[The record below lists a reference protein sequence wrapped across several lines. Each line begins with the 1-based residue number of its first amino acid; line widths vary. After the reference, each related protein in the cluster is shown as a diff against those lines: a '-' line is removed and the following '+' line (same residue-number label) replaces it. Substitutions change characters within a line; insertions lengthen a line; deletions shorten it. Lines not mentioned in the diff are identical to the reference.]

1 MIDRIVRMGL
11 GVFVGVW
18 IARYLGPEG
27 FGNFNFAVSFVA
39 LFGTLTTFGLDGII
53 VREIVRDQT
62 QAPELLGTAFAL
74 RVGASLLAPPLAI
87 LIIWLV
93 RPNDGVTLV
102 LVSLLSL
109 GLVFQAVDTID
120 CFFQSQV
127 RSKLT
132 VWPKNVAFLLMA
144 GVRILLI
151 HSNAP
156 IWTFAAAQIAESAL
170 GAIGL
175 MATYLWAGGRL
186 SRWRIDAPR
195 AVALVKQSW
204 PIILSSMAIM
214 VYMRIDMVML
224 KLLQGDRAAGLFA
237 AATRV
242 TEVWYFIPTAIVS
255 SVAPAI
261 MQARLNP
268 TLYYARIQKL
278 FNLMTL
284 MSLVVGSCVALEA
297 DRIIHILYS
306 ADFSEAAPVLKIHVW
321 ASIFVFL
328 GVAQGPWNLSEN
340 LLTLGFYR
348 TLAGAFANVLLNLIL
363 IPRYSE
369 IGAAYSTVV
378 SYAIAS
384 VFSNAF
390 SPATR
395 PIFVMQMRSLLL
407 LDVRSPPRARG

>member
-1 MIDRIVRMGL
+1 MVDRIVRMGL
-11 GVFVGVW
+11 GVFVGIW

-53 VREIVRDQT
+53 IREIVRDHT

-74 RVGASLLAPPLAI
+74 RIGASLLAPPLAI
-87 LIIWLV
+87 FTIWLV
-93 RPNDGVTLV
+93 QPNDGVTLV

-144 GVRILLI
+144 GVRISLI

-156 IWTFAAAQIAESAL
+156 IWTFAAAQVAESAL

-175 MATYLWAGGRL
+175 IATYLWAGGRL
-186 SRWRIDAPR
+186 SRWRLRTPR
-195 AVALVKQSW
+195 AVELVKQSW

-242 TEVWYFIPTAIVS
+242 TEVWYFIPAAIVS

-268 TLYYARIQKL
+268 PLYYARIQKL

-284 MSLVVGSCVALEA
+284 MSLAVGSCVALGS
-297 DRIIHILYS
+297 DQIIHILYS
-306 ADFSEAAPVLKIHVW
+306 ADFGGAAPVLKIHVW

-340 LLTLGFYR
+340 LLKLGFYR